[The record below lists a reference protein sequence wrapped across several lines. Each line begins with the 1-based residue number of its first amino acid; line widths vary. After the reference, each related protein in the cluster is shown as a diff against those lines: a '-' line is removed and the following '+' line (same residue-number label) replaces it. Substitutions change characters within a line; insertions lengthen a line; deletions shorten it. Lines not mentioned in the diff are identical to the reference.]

1 MNYRQLGKSELQ
13 VSEIGFGTWGV
24 NEGVDRSCIRDSL
37 FRSMDLGVNLIDTSN
52 SYAFGAAETFLGEI
66 LKDLDR
72 SSYLLATKVFFSI
85 LPEDTGLSARQ
96 IKTNIELSLK
106 RLSVDYIDLY
116 QCHRYDP
123 ETPLIET
130 MTALTDLVQ
139 QGKVRYIGF
148 SEWSADQIRAS
159 LDLVGVEH
167 FISSQPQ
174 YSMLW
179 RQPELEVFPLCHKHG
194 IGQIVWSPLAQGI
207 LSGKYKPGQIPAQGS
222 RAANPHMNSYM
233 LNELFTDENLAI
245 VQDLL
250 PVAEDLGVTM
260 PQLALAW
267 VLRESSVCSA
277 IMGAS
282 RPEQVLDNV
291 AASGITLDP
300 AVLETID
307 QILTNRASTGQP
319 T

>member
-1 MNYRQLGKSELQ
+1 
-13 VSEIGFGTWGV
+13 
-24 NEGVDRSCIRDSL
+24 
-37 FRSMDLGVNLIDTSN
+37 
-52 SYAFGAAETFLGEI
+52 
-66 LKDLDR
+66 DR

-123 ETPLIET
+123 ETPLLET
-130 MTALTDLVQ
+130 MTALTELVQ

-207 LSGKYKPGQIPAQGS
+207 LSGKYKPGQIPAQGT
-222 RAANPHMNSYM
+222 RATNPHMNSYL

-250 PVAEDLGVTM
+250 PVADDLGVTLS
-260 PQLALAW
+260 QLSLAW

-291 AASGITLDP
+291 AASGITLDL
-300 AVLETID
+300 AVLETIE
-307 QILTNRASTGQP
+307 QILTHRASTGQP